1 MGSLGLKGG
10 EGSCP
15 LQVAHASCSQVVSPL
30 PPPSVSLALSLQP
43 PAKEAKP
50 AEQLSKNLAVQ
61 EAWVRVEGAPQ
72 QGVHTQAP
80 KSPVFNPCLQGGGC
94 PCHTGP

>member
-1 MGSLGLKGG
+1 MGSLGLKGRG
-10 EGSCP
+10 RAPCK
-15 LQVAHASCSQVVSPL
+15 LLMLAALRWSPPC